1 MKSTMKLKRL
11 QYADKVSGTLKGS
24 MFFLRS
30 TQNLQKVFLSAL
42 ALHTRLRISI
52 TLECFQ
58 FFTRIENSITFTLIH
73 KSRNLIGTG
82 GIGKFG
88 SR

>member
-42 ALHTRLRISI
+42 ALHIGNLFEHRGSTHHGQISKRREDEFD
-52 TLECFQ
+52 TKQSE
-58 FFTRIENSITFTLIH
+58 EAP
-73 KSRNLIGTG
+73 
-82 GIGKFG
+82 
-88 SR
+88 

>member
-42 ALHTRLRISI
+42 ALHRKKPVCMMKKVMELVRTS
-52 TLECFQ
+52 
-58 FFTRIENSITFTLIH
+58 ENS
-73 KSRNLIGTG
+73 KSDNSEKHPELVQMIS
-82 GIGKFG
+82 FF
-88 SR
+88 

>member
-42 ALHTRLRISI
+42 ALHNILLMYLLSNMIQERSKNKVEIFLTVSFARM
-52 TLECFQ
+52 
-58 FFTRIENSITFTLIH
+58 NS
-73 KSRNLIGTG
+73 
-82 GIGKFG
+82 
-88 SR
+88 